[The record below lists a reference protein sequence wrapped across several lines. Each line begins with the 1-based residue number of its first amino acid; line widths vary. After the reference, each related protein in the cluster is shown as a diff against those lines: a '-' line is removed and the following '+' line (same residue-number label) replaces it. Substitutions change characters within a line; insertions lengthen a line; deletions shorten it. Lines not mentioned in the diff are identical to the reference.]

1 MSHRV
6 ISTILRHDAKQTS
19 YKIALLRALNDAV
32 LAYPDLRFDGRD
44 VVVPLRVLAESWVA
58 YYWPFVSEGA
68 PIDQGVR
75 SRLGERER
83 HDLSFRPHLSEL
95 RRQWEAIYG
104 PSGAAGG
111 WQLVEH
117 LRVPRH
123 RDGYSANFLK
133 LYAGTLRKVQTALAQ
148 PIQYAGPGR
157 WSVFAKPAPLA
168 DLGDVAAVPGAR
180 ADDICVVVAA
190 ELWQAFRDV
199 SLWVEALC
207 IHEWS
212 LFTER
217 VAENAPRGVAYAL
230 LTERPQNRLPLHW
243 ERNRVDLLLAEGV
256 PFTCPWTGRPLA
268 AGDYDLD
275 HVVPVSVHPFHEL
288 WNLVPADS
296 HFNQHR
302 KRARLP
308 GDTALR
314 RAEPRLAATYASY
327 ARAAELDRALRA
339 DVALRFA
346 RAVPGPDGV
355 ARAVVD
361 LVTNIADTRNLARF

>member
-19 YKIALLRALNDAV
+19 YKIALLRALNDTV
-32 LAYPDLRFDGRD
+32 LAYPDMRFDGRD
-44 VVVPLRVLAESWVA
+44 VAVPLRVLAEWWVA
-58 YYWPFVSEGA
+58 YYWPFVAEGE

-123 RDGYSANFLK
+123 RDGYPATFLK
-133 LYAGTLRKVQTALAQ
+133 VYAGTLRKVRTALAQ

-168 DLGDVAAVPGAR
+168 DLGDVVAVPGVR
-180 ADDICVVVAA
+180 AEDVCVVVPA
-190 ELWQAFRDV
+190 ELWEAFREV

-243 ERNRVDLLLAEGV
+243 ERNQVDLLLAEGV
-256 PFTCPWTGRPLA
+256 RFTCPWTGRPLA
-268 AGDYDLD
+268 VGNYDLD

-288 WNLVPADS
+288 WNLVPADRQ
-296 HFNQHR
+296 FNQHR

-308 GDTALR
+308 GDEALR

-346 RAVPGPDGV
+346 RAAPGPNGV
-355 ARAVVD
+355 ASAVVD
-361 LVTNIADTRNLARF
+361 LVTNIADSRNLARF